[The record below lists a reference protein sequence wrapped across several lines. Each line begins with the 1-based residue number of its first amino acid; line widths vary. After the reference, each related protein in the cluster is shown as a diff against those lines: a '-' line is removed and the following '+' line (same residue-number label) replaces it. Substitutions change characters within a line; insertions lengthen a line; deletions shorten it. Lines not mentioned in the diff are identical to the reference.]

1 MLNYIEFCGDGFGRD
16 VISADSP
23 QFEGIEGN
31 RLLRAEEIRPN
42 PATIALVKFF
52 VYVIAGSNGLSGLP
66 CSRSGRSEKRP
77 IRRPVNS
84 IFVAASIL
92 SVQSPS
98 DPEDSLILCS
108 LLDVNLP

>member
-52 VYVIAGSNGLSGLP
+52 VYVIAGSNAFERVAVLPIGLVRKAAFHY
-66 CSRSGRSEKRP
+66 SRFR
-77 IRRPVNS
+77 
-84 IFVAASIL
+84 IFRIFFSHF
-92 SVQSPS
+92 
-98 DPEDSLILCS
+98 
-108 LLDVNLP
+108 